1 MVAVFW
7 VTSGQL
13 TCSCP
18 CLIWLRALS
27 HVHAHLS
34 AKMDS
39 SARVSGSLAG
49 HIVGCHP
56 LLFSDLWGSVL
67 WAVWSGRSPWPQE
80 WEKCGC
86 LIFLLKQGP
95 APVASLSRSANQQ
108 EPGTQLTLASGGHQT
123 PVASLLWWVTVH
135 CPEVWKGLQECTDEL
150 ANWKSNQSQRNYLN
164 KDNSDTNTYWMW
176 RCASHSD
183 RHFISSLAQLTEV
196 VTTGTP
202 I

>member
-7 VTSGQL
+7 VPSGQL

-18 CLIWLRALS
+18 CLIWLRARS
-27 HVHAHLS
+27 CVHVHLS

-39 SARVSGSLAG
+39 SVRVSGSLAG
-49 HIVGCHP
+49 HIMGCHP

-86 LIFLLKQGP
+86 LIFLLKQGS
-95 APVASLSRSANQQ
+95 APIVSLSRSVNQQ
-108 EPGTQLTLASGGHQT
+108 EPGTQLTPASGGHQT
-123 PVASLLWWVTVH
+123 PTASLSWWITVC

-150 ANWKSNQSQRNYLN
+150 ASWKSNQCQRNYLT
-164 KDNSDTNTYWMW
+164 KDDSD
-176 RCASHSD
+176 H
-183 RHFISSLAQLTEV
+183 
-196 VTTGTP
+196 
-202 I
+202 